1 MPSMNG
7 LPDDFRHA
15 LRALRARPG
24 FVLTAVLTLM
34 LGIGGVAAIFT
45 VYDAVLLKPLPFAD
59 SARIVR
65 VMREQAPV
73 KNGPISPPMLREWT
87 ARSGAAFDAI
97 GAFVEQTV
105 NLTGAGSAERL
116 TGYTVTPGFWS
127 VFNQPI
133 ALGRAFGD
141 AEENGNERVVVLG
154 DALWRNRF
162 AADPS
167 IVGRDVEL
175 NGEHWRVIG
184 VAASAFRYP
193 SDAQLWTP
201 TFLPASKAGRGS
213 NSLAP
218 VARLAA
224 GVTPAQARE
233 VMRGITDWQA
243 ENFPNENGRLS
254 AQVVR
259 LDELVGSRLR
269 GSLSVLLGAAL
280 LVLLIACANL
290 ASLMLTRG
298 QTRASELAVRSALGA
313 GHAQLMRG
321 VLAEAMLLAGA
332 GAIAALLFARI
343 AVPTLLH
350 LAPDLLPT
358 YNMPSIDVRVVLA
371 TTLVALLTLLLFG
384 LAPAWRAGHADPAL
398 ALRSGAR
405 GQVGNRAQARARSV
419 LVAAEIAL
427 AMTLLAGA
435 GLLIDSLRQ
444 LSQVDSG
451 LRDSEH
457 VLAAKFSLS
466 VPAMK
471 PGEDF
476 PTWYARVKAVLE
488 PQLDAVQARLQ
499 ALPGVT
505 SIAITN
511 ALPASGD
518 GGWNGGF
525 TIAGREVPEDA
536 QAEFR
541 FASPDTFRTFG
552 IALKAGRPFD
562 AADGTRA
569 VLPTEVIVNQT
580 FVDRYLGGADA
591 LGKQVTIYDDSPKTI
606 VGVIGNVRQFGLD
619 HDADAEVWF
628 PARTVP
634 TGDLALALKT
644 DGDAL
649 GLAPT
654 LRRAMQEGFPD
665 VPLYALRT
673 MDEVTSE
680 TTRLRRFNM
689 TLMSAFAATALALAG
704 IGLYGVIAWIATQR
718 RREIG
723 VRQSFGATRAHI
735 HAMMLKNG
743 LAMIVPGLV
752 AGLVGALAIG
762 QLIGSQLYGVSGA
775 DPFVLAGVV
784 LVLGSVAL
792 AACLIPSW
800 RALRV
805 APMEALRN
813 E

>member
-1 MPSMNG
+1 MFDA
-7 LPDDFRHA
+7 LIQDLRHA
-15 LRALRARPG
+15 VRSLRSRPG
-24 FVLTAVLTLM
+24 FALTAVLTLM

-73 KNGPISPPMLREWT
+73 KYGPISPPMFREWT
-87 ARSGAAFDAI
+87 TRSGAAFEAI

-116 TGYTVTPGFWS
+116 TGYTVTPGFWN

-133 ALGRAFGD
+133 ALGRSFGD
-141 AEENGNERVVVLG
+141 AEENANERVVVLG
-154 DALWRNRF
+154 DSLWRNRF

-184 VAASAFRYP
+184 VAAAAFRYP
-193 SDAQLWTP
+193 SNAQLWTP
-201 TFLPASKAGRGS
+201 TFLPASRAGRGS

-218 VARLAA
+218 VARLAP

-233 VMRGITDWQA
+233 VMRGITQWQA
-243 ENFPNENGRLS
+243 ENFPNENAKLT
-254 AQVVR
+254 AQVER

-298 QTRASELAVRSALGA
+298 QTRAQELAVRSALGA
-313 GHAQLMRG
+313 GHAQLMRS
-321 VLAEAMLLAGA
+321 VLAEAVLLAGA
-332 GAIAALLFARI
+332 GAIAALAFAQI
-343 AVPTLLH
+343 AVPTLLR

-358 YNMPSIDVRVVLA
+358 WNTPAIDLRIVLA
-371 TTLVALLTLLLFG
+371 TTLVAALTLVLFG
-384 LAPAWRAGHADPAL
+384 LAPAWRAGRADPAL

-405 GQVGNRAQARARSV
+405 GQVGSHAQARARGV
-419 LVAAEIAL
+419 LVAIEIAL

-457 VLAAKFSLS
+457 VLAAKFSLP
-466 VPAMK
+466 VPAMQA
-471 PGEDF
+471 GEDF
-476 PTWYARVKAVLE
+476 AAWYARVKIALE
-488 PQLDAVQARLQ
+488 PKLDAVLARLQ
-499 ALPGVT
+499 TLPGVT
-505 SIAITN
+505 SAAITN

-525 TIAGREVPEDA
+525 KIAGREVPEDA

-541 FASPDTFRTFG
+541 FGSPDMFRTFG
-552 IALKAGRPFD
+552 IAMKAGRSFD
-562 AADGTRA
+562 AADGTRS
-569 VLPTEVIVNQT
+569 LMPTEVIVNQT
-580 FVDRYLGGADA
+580 FVDRYLGGGDA
-591 LGKQVTIYDDSPKTI
+591 LGKQVTIYDDTPKTI
-606 VGVIGNVRQFGLD
+606 IGVIGDVRQFGLD
-619 HDADAEVWF
+619 QNADAEAWF
-628 PARTVP
+628 PARNVP
-634 TGDLALALKT
+634 VGDLALALKT

-649 GLAPT
+649 ALIPT
-654 LRRAMQEGFPD
+654 LRRAMQESFPD
-665 VPLYALRT
+665 VPLYSLRT

-689 TLMSAFAATALALAG
+689 TLMSAFAGTALALAG

-735 HAMMLKNG
+735 HAMMLKSG
-743 LAMIVPGLV
+743 LAMIVPGV
-752 AGLVGALAIG
+752 IAGLAGAFALGHLLA
-762 QLIGSQLYGVSGA
+762 SQLYGVGST
-775 DPFVLAGVV
+775 DPGVLTGVV
-784 LVLGSVAL
+784 LLLTLVAL
-792 AACLIPSW
+792 TACLIPSW

-805 APMEALRN
+805 PPMEALRN